1 MQRSTHLLLRV
12 LVRVLPTTLLVLLAL
27 WYGVSVVASRAVQR
41 EVDQRLT
48 VRATNEA
55 KAVSGKLQTLVE
67 ATRTLATN
75 ALMVNGVIDTA
86 NRTKYLSAF
95 FRSLRI
101 PGPAEA
107 HITLTDYRGRALAWN
122 SQASSY
128 VDAPWL
134 AEVLQGRTL
143 WTLSPAM
150 LRIAV
155 PIMYA
160 NLAEGVLIVEY
171 GAEGVAEVLRFPAEA
186 ELYVLVDATDHVLIT
201 SDTTL
206 IPVWT
211 LDPGSCLGHL
221 LSRRVDVPG
230 FPGLSLIAATST
242 AEVFAPVHRL
252 RSYLLLAMLVNL
264 VALIAGIVWT
274 AHLVATERQQIEVA
288 LQHAKETAEAASR
301 AKSDFLAT
309 MSHEIR
315 TPMNG
320 VIGMTGLLLDTKLT
334 PEQCEYTETIRRSG
348 DALLTLI
355 NDILDFSK
363 IEAGKMHLEIVDFDL
378 RTAVGDVLDLVAE
391 HADTKGLALACLV
404 HGDVPP
410 WVAGD
415 PGRVRQILTNLA
427 GNAVKFTSAGEVVVR
442 VTLAAQTAHDALL
455 RFEVSDTGI
464 GIPLA
469 VQGRLFQAFAQADSS
484 TTRRF
489 GGTGLGL
496 AICKQLVEMMDGQ
509 IGIES
514 TPGQGSTFWFTV
526 RLAKRPAPANVT
538 DSTAPVLR
546 SRRVLC
552 VDDNVTN
559 RVILEQQLGSWGMQV
574 DCVADGSSALA
585 RLRASHDDGQP
596 YALVLID
603 LLMPGMDGLA
613 LARAIKTD
621 PALASVRLV
630 LLASFSQR
638 GDGQEARQAG
648 IAAYLTKPIHPSHL
662 HDCLVLVLGTPEE
675 TPATALIT
683 RHSVAEARAQLRAR
697 VLVAEDNIV
706 NQKVAVRMLEKL
718 GCRADIT
725 ANGLEAVQAVA
736 HMAYDIVFMD
746 CQMPDMDGYAA
757 TATIRAREA
766 QTHSHLP
773 IIAMTANAMQGD
785 REKCLAAGMDDYVSK
800 PVKEGE
806 LLAMLQKWASAS
818 AHAGITLESCPALET
833 TTVPAV
839 GALSS

>member
-211 LDPGSCLGHL
+211 FDPGSRLGHL

-410 WVAGD
+410 WMAGD

-546 SRRVLC
+546 S
-552 VDDNVTN
+552 
-559 RVILEQQLGSWGMQV
+559 
-574 DCVADGSSALA
+574 
-585 RLRASHDDGQP
+585 
-596 YALVLID
+596 
-603 LLMPGMDGLA
+603 PGMDGLA

-630 LLASFSQR
+630 LLTSFSQR
-638 GDGQEARQAG
+638 GHGQEARQAG

-806 LLAMLQKWASAS
+806 LLAMLQKWGSAS